1 MKSLLEFKSIVEEEA
16 SDYSKF
22 DVLIRAGLANKAQMQ
37 RIHKI
42 LDKMGEEKP
51 TFNNADRMIIQN
63 LFNKMVDVITNNKQI
78 YQKTRQVVREN
89 IEEEIE
95 EPIILQEDKDPPLVL
110 VIKRKAIRMYPDG
123 TRIALYYNERL
134 QKYFSVPYQYGP
146 GMDAPIQSEEVEQI
160 DELSSNLLDRYKEK
174 AKKSSDSLASQGK
187 YKQANDRTLNVMK
200 ATGKQIEKTTANI
213 RKHLNKEE
221 VELEEASNDPWK
233 DKHFGPTKI
242 IKQKYHVKTDTK
254 SYNVKAD
261 NEDHAHKLV
270 TNHAPGSKIVSIEHK
285 GRIMEETIDEAV
297 MDTLHKIVDNKSAQS
312 VKFASGHTRKVDHF
326 TASAITQVHKALNDE
341 NKKKFADMVH
351 KSPEHFMKAS
361 DFAFK
366 RAK

>member
-1 MKSLLEFKSIVEEEA
+1 MKSLQDFKTLLEEEK

-22 DVLIRAGLANKAQMQ
+22 DTLVRAGLANKAQMQ

-51 TFNNADRMIIQN
+51 QFNNADRMIIQN
-63 LFNKMVDVITNNKQI
+63 LFNKMVDLISNNKAINMQARRAVKESI
-78 YQKTRQVVREN
+78 DESISVVDTSDYKLSPSGKKVKAHRIKVGDKVDR

-95 EPIILQEDKDPPLVL
+95 VTEEPVIIQEDKDPPLVL

-134 QKYFSVPYQYGP
+134 KKYFSVPYQYGS

-160 DELSSNLLDRYKEK
+160 DEIGDPSEMYRKATETAK
-174 AKKSSDSLASQGK
+174 AKLQ
-187 YKQANDRTLNVMK
+187 TMK
-200 ATGKQIEKTTANI
+200 ALDKTREYEKKRLEAARLRTQ
-213 RKHLNKEE
+213 KEE
-221 VELEEASNDPWK
+221 VEITEE
-233 DKHFGPTKI
+233 
-242 IKQKYHVKTDTK
+242 
-254 SYNVKAD
+254 
-261 NEDHAHKLV
+261 
-270 TNHAPGSKIVSIEHK
+270 
-285 GRIMEETIDEAV
+285 V
-297 MDTLHKIVDNKSAQS
+297 MDTLHKIVNNKSAQS

-326 TASAITQVHKALNDE
+326 TASAITQVHKALNDD

>member
-1 MKSLLEFKSIVEEEA
+1 MKSLQDFKTLLEEEK

-22 DVLIRAGLANKAQMQ
+22 DTLVRAGLANKAQMQ

-51 TFNNADRMIIQN
+51 QFNNADRMIIQN
-63 LFNKMVDVITNNKQI
+63 LFNKMVDLISNNKAINMQARRAVKESI
-78 YQKTRQVVREN
+78 DESISVVDTSDYKLSPSGKKVKAHRIKVGDKVDR

-95 EPIILQEDKDPPLVL
+95 VTEEPVILQEDKDPPLVL

-134 QKYFSVPYQYGP
+134 KKYFSVPYQYGS

-160 DELSSNLLDRYKEK
+160 DEIGDPSEMYRKATEAAK
-174 AKKSSDSLASQGK
+174 AKLQ
-187 YKQANDRTLNVMK
+187 TMK
-200 ATGKQIEKTTANI
+200 ALDKTREYEKKRLEAARLRTQ
-213 RKHLNKEE
+213 KEE
-221 VELEEASNDPWK
+221 VEITEE
-233 DKHFGPTKI
+233 
-242 IKQKYHVKTDTK
+242 
-254 SYNVKAD
+254 
-261 NEDHAHKLV
+261 
-270 TNHAPGSKIVSIEHK
+270 
-285 GRIMEETIDEAV
+285 V
-297 MDTLHKIVDNKSAQS
+297 MDTLHKIVNNKSAQS

-326 TASAITQVHKALNDE
+326 TASAITQVHKALNDD

>member
-1 MKSLLEFKSIVEEEA
+1 MKSLLEFKSIVEEEK

-22 DVLIRAGLANKAQMQ
+22 DTLVRAGLANKAQMQ

-42 LDKMGEEKP
+42 LDKMSEDRP
-51 TFNNADRMIIQN
+51 QFNNADRMIIQN
-63 LFNKMVDVITNNKQI
+63 LFNKMVDLISNNKQI
-78 YQKTRQVVREN
+78 NMQARRAVREDV
-89 IEEEIE
+89 EVTE
-95 EPIILQEDKDPPLVL
+95 EPVILQEDKDPPLVL
-110 VIKRKAIRMYPDG
+110 VIKRKAIRLYPDG
-123 TRIALYYNERL
+123 TRIALYYNEKL
-134 QKYFSVPYQYGP
+134 KKYFSVPYQYGS
-146 GMDAPIQSEEVEQI
+146 GMDAPIQS
-160 DELSSNLLDRYKEK
+160 
-174 AKKSSDSLASQGK
+174 
-187 YKQANDRTLNVMK
+187 
-200 ATGKQIEKTTANI
+200 
-213 RKHLNKEE
+213 EE

-270 TNHAPGSKIVSIEHK
+270 TKHAPGSKIVSIEHK

-297 MDTLHKIVDNKSAQS
+297 MDTLHKIVNDKQAKS

-326 TASAITQVHKALNDE
+326 TASALTQVHNALNDD

>member
-1 MKSLLEFKSIVEEEA
+1 MKSLIEFKSIVEEEK

-22 DVLIRAGLANKAQMQ
+22 DTLVRAGLANKAQMQ

-63 LFNKMVDVITNNKQI
+63 LFNKMVDLISNNKQI
-78 YQKTRQVVREN
+78 NLQARRAVRED
-89 IEEEIE
+89 IEVDMAE
-95 EPIILQEDKDPPLVL
+95 EPVILQEDKDPPMVL

-123 TRIALYYNERL
+123 TRIALYFNDKL
-134 QKYFSVPYQYGP
+134 NKYFSVPYQYGP
-146 GMDAPIQSEEVEQI
+146 GIDAPIQ
-160 DELSSNLLDRYKEK
+160 
-174 AKKSSDSLASQGK
+174 A
-187 YKQANDRTLNVMK
+187 
-200 ATGKQIEKTTANI
+200 
-213 RKHLNKEE
+213 EE
-221 VELEEASNDPWK
+221 VELEEA
-233 DKHFGPTKI
+233 
-242 IKQKYHVKTDTK
+242 
-254 SYNVKAD
+254 
-261 NEDHAHKLV
+261 
-270 TNHAPGSKIVSIEHK
+270 
-285 GRIMEETIDEAV
+285 V
-297 MDTLHKIVDNKSAQS
+297 MDTLQKIVKDKQAKS

-326 TASAITQVHKALNDE
+326 TASALTQVHNALNDD